1 MEQGLDFD
9 VVVGL
14 DVGKAAHHAVA
25 LDRGGRRLIDR
36 EVANT
41 EDDLRAVLT
50 RAGQSGRILVVV
62 AQLNSIGAL
71 PVAVAHATG
80 TAVEYL
86 PGLSMRRL
94 ADLHPGNAKTDA
106 RDAFGIANAALT
118 APHALRALDIPSEA
132 QADLSMLLGYDD
144 DLAEACSAAISRL
157 RGLLVHIH
165 PSLGKSLEDTCP
177 TRPSFACS
185 SGQAG
190 QPGCARSAG
199 PGSTGSSPSTH
210 PASTADS
217 RPRSGTASPPR
228 PSSFPAPPRPP
239 RSCPGSR
246 TKSCSSATN
255 ASRSPK
261 TSRGSSMPTLL
272 PKS

>member
-25 LDRGGRRLIDR
+25 LDREGRQLIDR

-41 EDDLRAVLT
+41 EEDLRAVLV
-50 RAGQSGRILVVV
+50 RAGQSDRILVVV
-62 AQLNSIGAL
+62 DQLNSIGAL

-80 TAVEYL
+80 TAVAYL

-94 ADLHPGNAKTDA
+94 ADLHPGSAKTDA
-106 RDAFGIANAALT
+106 RDAFIIANAALT
-118 APHALRALDIPSEA
+118 APHALRTLDIPSEA

-165 PSLGKSLEDTCP
+165 PSLEKSLGDNVSHEAVLRLLVKSGGP
-177 TRPSFACS
+177 AGLRALGITR
-185 SGQAG
+185 
-190 QPGCARSAG
+190 
-199 PGSTGSSPSTH
+199 
-210 PASTADS
+210 
-217 RPRSGTASPPR
+217 TAS
-228 PSSFPAPPRPP
+228 A
-239 RSCPGSR
+239 
-246 TKSCSSATN
+246 
-255 ASRSPK
+255 
-261 TSRGSSMPTLL
+261 
-272 PKS
+272 